1 MGMSITSQTLARVQK
16 SDPEKYEILKAL
28 WEHSFGT
35 GASIKFVEA
44 QAEAAGLND
53 TGNADIDFVI
63 SSIKLNISSQ

>member
-1 MGMSITSQTLARVQK
+1 MGMSITSQALARVQK

-44 QAEAAGLND
+44 QADAAGLNG

>member
-16 SDPEKYEILKAL
+16 SDPEKYDILKAL
-28 WEHSFGT
+28 WEHSFGA

-44 QAEAAGLND
+44 QADAAGLND
-53 TGNADIDFVI
+53 TGNADIDFVL